1 MRASISVKAKADF
14 EGQGRIPSVDRRFA
28 SHRGRLIDQAGFCV
42 SSGAL
47 SSA

>member
-1 MRASISVKAKADF
+1 MKASISFKAKADF
-14 EGQGRIPSVDRRFA
+14 NDQGRFPSVDRRFA
-28 SHRGRLIDQAGFCV
+28 SHRGRLITRPGFCV